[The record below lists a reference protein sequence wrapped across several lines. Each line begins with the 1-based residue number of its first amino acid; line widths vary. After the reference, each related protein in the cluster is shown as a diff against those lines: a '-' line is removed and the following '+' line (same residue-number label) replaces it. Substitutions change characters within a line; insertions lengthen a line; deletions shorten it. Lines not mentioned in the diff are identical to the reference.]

1 MENIFELSYVGRASG
16 LMNYI
21 KSFLPNC
28 EICNDEGFVEVMGD
42 GENFEWDVVG
52 YKRCHCQLD

>member
-1 MENIFELSYVGRASG
+1 MQNVFELYYVGQASG

-28 EICNDEGFVEVMGD
+28 EICQDKGFIEKT
-42 GENFEWDVVG
+42 EWSGTDDSYDVTI
-52 YKRCHCQLD
+52 RCECAYD